1 MIQTAILE
9 VNYQFDSYHLY
20 GRCQRY
26 LSLCTLL
33 VVVITVLVIIAC
45 VVRSLFVLAV
55 NVSLIV
61 NDYLV
66 DLFAFVMVALI
77 VSHSCAIDVFA
88 LFVFDLVTLI
98 VVADKSISRGI
109 GPGPPRASPGPM
121 CRGHHVCRGSG
132 GYGMSLS

>member
-1 MIQTAILE
+1 M
-9 VNYQFDSYHLY
+9 Y
-20 GRCQRY
+20 GRGQRY

-33 VVVITVLVIIAC
+33 VIVITVLVIIVC

-77 VSHSCAIDVFA
+77 VSHCCAIDVFA
-88 LFVFDLVTLI
+88 LFAIDLVTFI
-98 VVADKSISRGI
+98 VVANKSISRGI
-109 GPGPPRASPGPM
+109 GPGLLRASPDPM
-121 CRGHHVCRGSG
+121 CRGHQG
-132 GYGMSLS
+132 GLGGMKCLQLNGQSLPRKCFYI